1 MREGRKLERGQTFKR
16 PSTHTIA
23 LPTLRRG
30 GVFRCQGIPPR
41 HPVKPKI
48 KQMKTE
54 KIHRCIAER
63 TNHDLI
69 ANYLDYF
76 NNYLT
81 VSAFAQAYGLT
92 PFEAMKV
99 IGKGRDLNE
108 SAAIHKAEGNA

>member
-1 MREGRKLERGQTFKR
+1 
-16 PSTHTIA
+16 
-23 LPTLRRG
+23 
-30 GVFRCQGIPPR
+30 
-41 HPVKPKI
+41 
-48 KQMKTE
+48 MKTE
-54 KIHRCIAER
+54 TIHRCIAER

-99 IGKGRDLNE
+99 IGKGRELNE
-108 SAAIHKAEGNA
+108 LLSIAKVEGNA